1 MMERVPLLLLIE
13 FSMRLSFL
21 EAEGTIFFRILQ
33 SLPGKLE
40 DKVILFYYK
49 IMNMGKV
56 A

>member
-1 MMERVPLLLLIE
+1 M
-13 FSMRLSFL
+13 

-33 SLPGKLE
+33 SLAGKLE
-40 DKVILFYYK
+40 DKAILFYYK